1 MQYHGEKDPK
11 IPSVLSGKK
20 CCDRLV
26 MPVLGK
32 GLESVVGV
40 LCSAFSGT
48 ALQTFR
54 SAFSCISSFDYNT
67 AGLGMMKLIIHL

>member
-48 ALQTFR
+48 FSGTALQTFR
-54 SAFSCISSFDYNT
+54 SAFS
-67 AGLGMMKLIIHL
+67 

>member
-26 MPVLGK
+26 MSVLGE
-32 GLESVVGV
+32 GLESVGV
-40 LCSAFSGT
+40 CCVLPSLVLHCRLSEVLSHVSAH
-48 ALQTFR
+48 
-54 SAFSCISSFDYNT
+54 
-67 AGLGMMKLIIHL
+67 LIITPPV

>member
-20 CCDRLV
+20 RCDRLV
-26 MPVLGK
+26 MSVLGE
-32 GLESVVGV
+32 GLESVVCV
-40 LCSAFSGT
+40 LCSAFSDI